1 MDILM
6 KKIIFLVCLF
16 SFNNFFYGAKIKD
29 LVKFES
35 YYPGDV
41 TGYGIVVGLNGT
53 GDRNIS
59 VTQKALS
66 NMFLNFGINVSQEQ
80 LKTRNSASVMVH
92 GKLEGGVYKGQKI
105 NIEVSSIGDALSID
119 GGLLLR
125 TPLYDSQ
132 GNIVAFASGKIK
144 TQKNKTSGFINNGG
158 EIYADRMVSFSTS
171 SINIYL
177 KKPDYSN
184 AVKISRA
191 IKDNIKNAEVQTED
205 AVRIKVNIKQDFNY
219 EDIVYK
225 IGEITVEAD
234 VRAKIVINSL
244 SGDVAITGKA
254 EILPCSISVGDL
266 DIEVGGD
273 DSGGGAKSV
282 NIKNGEVGQLIKAL
296 EYIKAK
302 PSQVVEVIKT
312 LDAAG
317 LIVGDVEII

>member
-6 KKIIFLVCLF
+6 KKIFFFF
-16 SFNNFFYGAKIKD
+16 SLICFYDFFYGAKIKD

-35 YYPGDV
+35 YYPGDI

-66 NMFLNFGINVSQEQ
+66 NMFLNFGINVPQEQ

-92 GKLEGGVYKGQKI
+92 AKLEGGVYKGQKI
-105 NIEVSSIGDALSID
+105 NIEVSSIGDALSVD

-144 TQKNKTSGFINNGG
+144 SQKNKTSGFINNGA
-158 EIYADRMVSFSTS
+158 EIYADKIVSFSTS

-184 AVKISRA
+184 ALKISRA
-191 IKDNIKNAEVQTED
+191 IKENIKNAEVVTED
-205 AVRIKVNIKQDFNY
+205 AVRIKVNLKDDFVY
-219 EDIVYK
+219 EDILYK

-234 VRAKIVINSL
+234 VKAKIVINSL

-266 DIEVGGD
+266 DIEVGREEGQ
-273 DSGGGAKSV
+273 GGGKSV
-282 NIKNGEVGQLIKAL
+282 NIKNGDVGQLIKAL

-302 PSQVVEVIKT
+302 PSQIVEVIKT